1 MKARSH
7 ACDYLLRKKTYSHP
21 FAVPNAM
28 ISALKVAFATRK
40 RHLSEKKVRYMGGR
54 LQRGV
59 SHYLTED
66 METQ

>member
-1 MKARSH
+1 
-7 ACDYLLRKKTYSHP
+7 
-21 FAVPNAM
+21 M
-28 ISALKVAFATRK
+28 ISVVKVAFATRK